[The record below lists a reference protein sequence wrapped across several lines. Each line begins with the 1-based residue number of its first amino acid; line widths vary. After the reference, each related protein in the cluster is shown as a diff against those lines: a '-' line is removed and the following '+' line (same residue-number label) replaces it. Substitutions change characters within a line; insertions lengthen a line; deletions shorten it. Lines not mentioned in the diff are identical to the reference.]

1 MALMNCPEC
10 NKEMSDTIK
19 KCPHCGFVIKK
30 KKVKKEKKDNKEK
43 LNFKGKLTFLYEK
56 TIKNKWFWI
65 IGGVVVLGIV
75 LLLMFLSSIQ
85 VTKARKMMEYLED
98 EDYKCKET
106 NYFGGYYWWS
116 EGYVCILEE
125 DGYTKKF
132 LIGYS
137 GDAFDRIDDY
147 YVETALIYSDDDYY
161 FRLLDDVT
169 VVQLGYYN
177 LRTNSLYKRYEEY
190 PDMDYTI
197 DGRRIEYDECDVYF
211 DDPDSI
217 YYDYEG
223 VLECNAMNEHYE
235 NYAKKVKD
243 AIEEMEDLYD
253 EVNQEIN
260 REEW

>member
-30 KKVKKEKKDNKEK
+30 KKVKKEKKDIKEK
-43 LNFKGKLTFLYEK
+43 VNLKSKLLFLYEK
-56 TIKNKWFWI
+56 IIKNKWFWI
-65 IGGVVVLGIV
+65 ISGVVVLGIV

-85 VTKARKMMEYLED
+85 VTKAKKMMEYLED

-106 NYFGGYYWWS
+106 SYFGDYYWWS

-161 FRLLDDVT
+161 FRLSDDIPI
-169 VVQLGYYN
+169 VQLGYYN
-177 LRTNSLYKRYEEY
+177 LHTNTLYRRYDSY
-190 PDMDYTI
+190 PSIDYTI
-197 DGRRIEYDECDVYF
+197 VGRKVEYRRCSTAF

-217 YYDYEG
+217 LYDYEG
-223 VLECNAMNEHYE
+223 VQECKVMNVHYE
-235 NYAKKVKD
+235 KYAKIVKE
-243 AIEEMEDLYD
+243 AVEEMEDLYD
-253 EVNQEIN
+253 EVNQEID